1 MGSLLQKLEVSPMNG
16 FMGQI
21 LVVDLSTGKI
31 TIDRPDEAYY
41 RAYLGGAAM
50 ATEYVLRLMPQG
62 ADALGP
68 DNVLVFANGPITG
81 TAISGNSRM
90 SVNARSPLSNGIG
103 DAQVGGFFPA
113 ELKFAGFDAVVVL
126 GQSPKPVY
134 LWVTDN
140 HAEIRDASKY
150 WGMGTGDFEDAIQ
163 ADTGDKRV
171 QTMTIGP
178 AGENLV
184 KYAAIVNTAS
194 RAAGRTGMGAVM
206 GSKRLKSIV
215 ARGSMDVQVADKE
228 ALKKLTQWGA
238 KNVRINLGM
247 AELQK
252 YGTAATVMA
261 QQNVGGLPTEN
272 WNSGVF
278 EQAEEISGERMYE
291 TIHVKNETCYACA
304 VRCKRV
310 VQDENRGVEGRYG
323 GPEYENLATLGS
335 YCRISDLPAIALANQ
350 LCNIYGMDP
359 IAFGATIGWAMDA
372 FTSGQIGGGD
382 TGGLELEWG
391 DQEMMLQLA
400 HMVAR
405 REGFGDVLADGMEGA
420 AKRLGKGEDL
430 VTTVKGGALP
440 AHMPQTKRSL
450 ALIYAVNPFGAD
462 HQSHEHDPSYSPES
476 GDEARRRMHL
486 LGLDNQQDVL
496 NLSEEKVRYAVIG
509 QQFYSLLDSVSVC
522 QFVFGPAWQLYGPD
536 HLQQAIAAVVGW
548 EMSVDELLEV
558 GARKVAMMRWFNAR
572 EGIGR
577 EADRLPKK
585 MFQPL
590 TGGPSDGYVVTKEQ
604 MDFALDEYYRLTG
617 LDPKTGYPLP
627 ETLAKYGLA
636 AAGD

>member
-1 MGSLLQKLEVSPMNG
+1 MNG
-16 FMGQI
+16 FMGQV
-21 LVVDLSTGKI
+21 LVVDLTSGKI

-41 RAYLGGAAM
+41 RRYLGGAAL
-50 ATEYVLRLMPQG
+50 ATEYVLRLMPKG

-68 DNVLVFANGPITG
+68 DNVLVFAAGPITG

-134 LWVTDN
+134 IWVTDN

-163 ADTGDKRV
+163 ADTGDKKV

-184 KYAAIVNTAS
+184 RYAAIVNTAS

-215 ARGSMDVQVADKE
+215 ARGTMDVAVADAP
-228 ALKKLTQWGA
+228 ALKALTQWGA

-261 QQNVGGLPTEN
+261 QQTVGGLPTEN

-278 EQAEEISGERMYE
+278 EHAEDISGERMYE

-335 YCRISDLPAIALANQ
+335 YCRINDLPAVALANQ

-359 IAFGATIGWAMDA
+359 IAFGATVGWAMDA
-372 FTSGQIGGGD
+372 FTSGQITGAD
-382 TGGLELEWG
+382 TGGLEIEWG
-391 DQEMMLQLA
+391 DQEMMLALA
-400 HMVAR
+400 HMVAK
-405 REGFGDVLADGMEGA
+405 REGFGDVLAEGMDGA
-420 AKRLGKGEDL
+420 SQRLGGKGADL
-430 VTTVKGGALP
+430 LTSVKGGALP

-462 HQSHEHDPSYSPES
+462 HQSHEHDPSYSPGW
-476 GDEARRRMHL
+476 GDETQRRMHL
-486 LGLDNQQDVL
+486 LGLDDPQDVL
-496 NLSEEKVRYAVIG
+496 NLSDEKVRYAVIG
-509 QQFYSLLDSVSVC
+509 QQLYSLLDSVSVC
-522 QFVFGPAWQLYGPD
+522 QFVFGPAWQLFGPD
-536 HLQQAIAAVVGW
+536 QLQQAIAAVTGW
-548 EMSVDELLEV
+548 DMSIEELLVV
-558 GARKVAMMRWFNAR
+558 GARKIAMMRQFNAR

-577 EADRLPKK
+577 EADILPKK
-585 MFQPL
+585 LFKGL
-590 TGGPSDGYVVTKEQ
+590 RGGPSDGYAVTEEQ
-604 MDFALDEYYRLTG
+604 MASALAEYYRLTG
-617 LDPKTGYPLP
+617 LDPATGYPLP
-627 ETLAKYGLA
+627 ETLEKYEIA
-636 AAGD
+636 AVGD

>member
-1 MGSLLQKLEVSPMNG
+1 MNG